1 MSLLTSNMQ
10 MCTHLVKTAVSDGEG
25 GTATSWHEG
34 GVFHAALVLSTS
46 TQSDCAEQK
55 TAKDS
60 LTVTTA
66 REETLKFGDVFRC
79 GGKTYRVVSNG
90 SRTPLGAGLSIS
102 QVTAERWELPK

>member
-10 MCTHLVKTAVSDGEG
+10 ICTRLMKTSEKDGEG